1 VEEKAVLAVV
11 GLPEEEKAVLAVV
24 GLPEEEKA
32 VLAVVGLPEE
42 EKAVVELAV
51 AVKKD
56 EMPEQVRIDVM
67 RLVFRNK
74 SLVSS

>member
-1 VEEKAVLAVV
+1 VV
-11 GLPEEEKAVLAVV
+11 EEKAVLAVV

-56 EMPEQVRIDVM
+56 EMPEQVRGRDVM

>member
-1 VEEKAVLAVV
+1 M
-11 GLPEEEKAVLAVV
+11 
-24 GLPEEEKA
+24 
-32 VLAVVGLPEE
+32 GLPEE

-56 EMPEQVRIDVM
+56 EMPEQVRGRDVM